1 MPYQYRGDIA
11 HADVAFDAWAET
23 LEELF
28 RDAAR
33 ATMQVMAENLDG
45 IRLTQTVEVKLTQE
59 DEEMLL
65 FDFLNELI
73 FYKDA
78 KRLLL
83 IPAEL
88 TISRSDSGVELRG
101 TLQGEEIDPARHEMS
116 TDVKAVTMLRY
127 AVRKTSEGWHATVV
141 LDV

>member
-1 MPYQYRGDIA
+1 MPFEYRGDIA
-11 HADVAFDAWAET
+11 HADVAFNAWAAT

-28 RDAAR
+28 REAAR
-33 ATMQVMAENLDG
+33 ATMQVMVENLAAV
-45 IRLTQTVEVKLTQE
+45 RPTQTVEVKLSE
-59 DEEMLL
+59 ESEEMLL
-65 FDFLNELI
+65 FEFLNELI

-83 IPAEL
+83 LPEEL
-88 TISRSDSGVELRG
+88 SIVKSGAGVELQG
-101 TLQGEEIDPARHEMS
+101 TLQGEEIDLERHEMN

-127 AVRKTSEGWHATVV
+127 CVEQVAEGWRATVV